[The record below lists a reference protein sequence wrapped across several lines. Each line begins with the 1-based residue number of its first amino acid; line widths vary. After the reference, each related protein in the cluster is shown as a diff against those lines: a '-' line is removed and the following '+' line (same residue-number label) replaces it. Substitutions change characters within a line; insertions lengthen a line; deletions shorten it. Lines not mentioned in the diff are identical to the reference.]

1 MDQSLLSLGFNRNLQ
16 DQVVYMRKFG
26 DKNLLVGVY
35 YDLIMNVTIGED
47 IIEFKSQVRET
58 FEMSDLEL
66 LTTYLGIQVLQGK
79 VETKLH

>member
-1 MDQSLLSLGFNRNLQ
+1 
-16 DQVVYMRKFG
+16 MRKFG